1 MAATLSARAFEPRIT
16 PAHQRARA
24 AHGRLRWAVVAM
36 VLLNAL
42 VWGGMIAA
50 LRGAVDVHQTV
61 DQAWAVGATWIAA
74 LPHLSVTITR

>member
-1 MAATLSARAFEPRIT
+1 MTDATFDARPLNLR
-16 PAHQRARA
+16 RGARA
-24 AHGRLRWAVVAM
+24 ANARLRWALLSM